1 MSANG
6 EHALEIGSLR
16 AGYGRYDVVR
26 DLDLFVEEGEA
37 VALLGPNGAGKTT
50 VLRSIM
56 GLVKHRRGSIRVMGE
71 EIVRMRAHRIGRGL
85 AAMVPEGRRLFLDQ
99 SVEDNLLL
107 GAYRQVR
114 LGHKDSAKSLDE
126 VFVLFPRLRERRAQL
141 AGTLSGGER
150 QMLAVGRALMGKPRL
165 LMLDEP
171 SLGLAPLVVRDIFAT
186 IAALRATGVTILLV
200 EQNARAALEVADY
213 GYVLEMGEIAL
224 DGPAA
229 DLAKDSRVIDTYL
242 GAARKSAA

>member
-6 EHALEIGSLR
+6 EHALEIASLR

-107 GAYRQVR
+107 GALHLRRDSDRVR
-114 LGHKDSAKSLDE
+114 RLLDSVYA
-126 VFVLFPRLRERRAQL
+126 LFPALSELRARPSA
-141 AGTLSGGER
+141 ALSGGQQ
-150 QMLAVGRALMGKPRL
+150 QMVAIGRMLMSDPKVL
-165 LMLDEP
+165 LLDEP
-171 SLGLAPLVVRDIFAT
+171 SLGLAPLAID
-186 IAALRATGVTILLV
+186 GV
-200 EQNARAALEVADY
+200 AAALEELRRQ
-213 GYVLEMGEIAL
+213 G
-224 DGPAA
+224 
-229 DLAKDSRVIDTYL
+229 R
-242 GAARKSAA
+242 